1 MGKIQP
7 KHTVTNICKGN
18 DQSKPGGAI
27 IRIVEQVPPSLN
39 ENSQPQEWKDFYTA
53 QGEALGMAV
62 LDAAPGGTIVSMI
75 SFLHGVLKRV
85 QTQNEEKEG
94 E

>member
-7 KHTVTNICKGN
+7 KHKVVSICRGN
-18 DQSKPGGAI
+18 DPAKTGGSI

-53 QGEALGMAV
+53 QGEALGMAI

-75 SFLHGVLKRV
+75 SFIHGVLKRV
-85 QTQNEEKEG
+85 QTQNNEEG